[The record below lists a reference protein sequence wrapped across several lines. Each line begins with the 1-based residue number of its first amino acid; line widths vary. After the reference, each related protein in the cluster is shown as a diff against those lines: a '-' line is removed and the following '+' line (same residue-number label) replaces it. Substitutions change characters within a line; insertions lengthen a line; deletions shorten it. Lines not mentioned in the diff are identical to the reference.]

1 MLRGNKTGGS
11 LQQLQDIPIVVS
23 HVVLFRPRRNL
34 SADER
39 GALVASFSRAVRE
52 IPSIRHSRVGRRIMH
67 GRGYEESMREDYQ
80 YIAVLEFDDLAG
92 LKAYLEHPAHEEL
105 AGRFSGAFDAALMY
119 DYEITDRDAGLAEIL

>member
-1 MLRGNKTGGS
+1 
-11 LQQLQDIPIVVS
+11 
-23 HVVLFRPRRNL
+23 
-34 SADER
+34 
-39 GALVASFSRAVRE
+39 
-52 IPSIRHSRVGRRIMH
+52 MH